1 MHELPWEGLDD
12 AAGVAPAGPDALEAG
27 LEAGDGRCLLLLEGR
42 VVELPV
48 LQVVHGHLHP
58 LGLLGGGVD
67 LVRAGG
73 EGIPVEALPLVPRE
87 GQALLLV
94 ELGQRLGVDEAVVR
108 VGVIDHELRGGR
120 SLVAGTAAVAAA
132 VAGGGGSSILAGGG
146 SSGHVRHGPAKVPGA
161 ASSSS
166 PPPVPPPSSLPDAAA
181 SESDGVASDRR
192 VATAV
197 AVVEKFCLVGR
208 RRPAAAE
215 ADPFFLRLFLAT
227 GGVCQYYYCVR

>member
-42 VVELPV
+42 VVELLV
-48 LQVVHGHLHP
+48 LQVVHGDRERP
-58 LGLLGGGVD
+58 RPGGG
-67 LVRAGG
+67 GG
-73 EGIPVEALPLVPRE
+73 S
-87 GQALLLV
+87 
-94 ELGQRLGVDEAVVR
+94 RLRPFHSYPDRDSPCSSSSWDSVSESTRIVR
-108 VGVIDHELRGGR
+108 VGVMDHELRGGR